1 MQIAEYTASIM
12 WALLHWVE
20 PGRGGTKTLVFVSD
34 YQGQFGDD
42 GGKSSGLRFV
52 GRDIVEAGEVLDEG
66 VPRDDDSRG
75 TVSLQLAHRSTPGVE
90 ASVVRIERAVRM
102 DLRVVEGCRQQLV
115 TTRG

>member
-1 MQIAEYTASIM
+1 M

-34 YQGQFGDD
+34 YQGQF
-42 GGKSSGLRFV
+42 
-52 GRDIVEAGEVLDEG
+52 VLDEG